1 MMVGI
6 QTGGI
11 LERYGVDGG
20 FRVLHEAGFDCVDF
34 GYFDYMSVGDLL
46 KGERKSI
53 LDRPMDEIYDFFR
66 PFKEAAARWNIR
78 FYQTHAPFSTFVK
91 DNPEVNEYL
100 LTVMDKCAQVNR
112 YFDCRYM
119 VVHPAF
125 NAYADRMEY
134 DDEWNLN
141 IERYSRMIPAL
152 KRFDVICCLENMF
165 VARQGKIYEACMS
178 DMNEAAAYIDEL
190 NTVAGE
196 KRFAFCY
203 DTGHG
208 LLVGR
213 DPYGSLLQLGD
224 RLEAVH
230 IHDNNGWEDQHI
242 APYMG
247 KLDWDRFVRGMKAIG
262 YKGALCFESG
272 NTTRMFDP
280 ELTPM
285 VLRLTAETGKMF
297 ARRIEAE

>member
-11 LERYGVDGG
+11 FERFGVDGG
-20 FRVLHEAGFDCVDF
+20 FRALHDAGFDCVDF
-34 GYFDYMSVGDLL
+34 GFFEFLSVGDLAR
-46 KGERKSI
+46 GARDSI
-53 LDRPMDEIYDFFR
+53 LDRPMDEIFAFFR
-66 PFKEAAARWNIR
+66 PYKEAAARWGVS
-78 FYQTHAPFSTFVK
+78 FYQTHAPFPTYVK
-91 DNPEVNEYL
+91 DNSEANGYL
-100 LTVMDKCAQVNR
+100 LEIMEKCMEITAF
-112 YFDCRYM
+112 FDCRYM

-125 NAYADRMEY
+125 NVYADRMEY

-152 KRFDVICCLENMF
+152 KKFNVICCLENMF
-165 VARQGKIYEACMS
+165 VVRQGKVYEACMS

-190 NTVAGE
+190 NGIAGE
-196 KRFAFCY
+196 KRFAYCY

-230 IHDNNGWEDQHI
+230 IHDNNGTDDQHI

-247 KLDWDRFVRGMKAIG
+247 KLDWDRFIRGMKAIG
-262 YKGALCFESG
+262 YRGALCFESA
-272 NTTRMFDP
+272 NTMRMFDSELAP
-280 ELTPM
+280 E

-297 ARRIEAE
+297 ARRILE